1 MSLQSDK
8 VAFITE
14 MDSHVVCGLVLVP
27 RMKSRFEVYI
37 SQNSQTADLNVIRV
51 SSLYV
56 SHMYNTSPET
66 VGSILVLYCFWSINY
81 FSSRTTQD
89 LQFRQTDSSSS
100 CKFNY
105 STPRLVS
112 LQLDL
117 LQQARSGESNI
128 ASRHTVDTF
137 GIFYCRLARSLL
149 APQFY
154 PFSNEQVGSTYRS
167 LVLL

>member
-1 MSLQSDK
+1 MSFQSDK
-8 VAFITE
+8 VAFIKE

-37 SQNSQTADLNVIRV
+37 NQNSQTADLNVILV

-56 SHMYNTSPET
+56 SHMYNTSSET
-66 VGSILVLYCFWSINY
+66 VVSILALYCFWSVNY
-81 FSSRTTQD
+81 FGSRTTQD
-89 LQFRQTDSSSS
+89 LQFRETDSSS

-117 LQQARSGESNI
+117 LQQARSGDSNI
-128 ASRHTVDTF
+128 A
-137 GIFYCRLARSLL
+137 
-149 APQFY
+149 
-154 PFSNEQVGSTYRS
+154 
-167 LVLL
+167 